1 MTTKA
6 EIFQGIASELTIFPN
21 LEEKKNFLF
30 ILGALSARIISL
42 RKAAEIMELDT
53 EVLLKLLEIAGI
65 EFSYLLPEDVEIER
79 NWSNK

>member
-6 EIFQGIASELTIFPN
+6 EILQGIASELTIFQN
-21 LEEKKNFLF
+21 LEQKENFLF

-53 EVLLKLLEIAGI
+53 EVFLKLLELAGI
-65 EFSYLLPEDVEIER
+65 EFSYLLSEDLAIER
-79 NWSNK
+79 NW